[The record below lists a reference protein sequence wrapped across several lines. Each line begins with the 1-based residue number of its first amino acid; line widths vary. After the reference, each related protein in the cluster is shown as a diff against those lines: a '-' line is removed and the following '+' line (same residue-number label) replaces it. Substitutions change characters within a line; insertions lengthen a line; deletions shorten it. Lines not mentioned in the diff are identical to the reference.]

1 MFRNENSWSKFA
13 NLLIINSPPPV
24 AYSYCNPP
32 GPSGKGNSCGNWTD
46 EKTAWVNA
54 NYLENFL
61 TEFPNLE
68 NNEWFIAGESYAGVY
83 VPTLVRE
90 LLNRKD
96 SKIKNILK
104 GFAVGDAC
112 MGSDV
117 LCGSTRGPY
126 YDIKFFG
133 GHG

>member
-1 MFRNENSWSKFA
+1 MFRNEHSWSKFA

-61 TEFPNLE
+61 T
-68 NNEWFIAGESYAGVY
+68 
-83 VPTLVRE
+83 
-90 LLNRKD
+90 
-96 SKIKNILK
+96 
-104 GFAVGDAC
+104 
-112 MGSDV
+112 
-117 LCGSTRGPY
+117 
-126 YDIKFFG
+126 
-133 GHG
+133 